1 VSLLYVDASALVK
14 LVIREPET
22 PALTAFLGPSDTPV
36 TSRLAAVEVSRALL
50 RRGPFEPR
58 RLRAVL
64 ARVTFRELDE
74 EVARLAARLEPVTL
88 RTLDAVHLASAMDLG
103 DDLAA
108 FVCYDERLAEAARFH
123 SMEVAAP
130 A

>member
-22 PALTAFLGPSDTPV
+22 RALTAFLGSTDVPV
-36 TSRLAAVEVSRALL
+36 TSRVSAVEVSRALL

-74 EVARLAARLEPVTL
+74 ELARLAARLEPVML
-88 RTLDAVHLASAMDLG
+88 RTIDAIHLASAIDLG

-108 FVCYDERLAEAARFH
+108 FVCYDDRLADAARFH
-123 SMEVAAP
+123 GLEVAAP